1 MQKPSRS
8 AQCGALG
15 ETRAYNERKYQFRVH
30 ASPISVRAAVFVFT
44 TMERIRMAAY
54 WLHFD
59 IRQTWI
65 GAKRRVRG
73 T

>member
-30 ASPISVRAAVFVFT
+30 DASPVSVRAAV
-44 TMERIRMAAY
+44 
-54 WLHFD
+54 
-59 IRQTWI
+59 RQTWI

-73 T
+73 A

>member
-30 ASPISVRAAVFVFT
+30 DASPVSVRAAV
-44 TMERIRMAAY
+44 
-54 WLHFD
+54 
-59 IRQTWI
+59 RQTWI
-65 GAKRRVRG
+65 GAKCRVRG

>member
-30 ASPISVRAAVFVFT
+30 ASPVSVRAAV
-44 TMERIRMAAY
+44 
-54 WLHFD
+54 
-59 IRQTWI
+59 RQTWI